1 MDDPFA
7 LDAEPLP
14 SVQAEPTY
22 IAGLN
27 PPQRQAVETLD
38 GPLLVLSGAGTGK
51 TRVLTT
57 RLVHI
62 LSTRRAWPSQ
72 TLTVTF
78 TNKAARE
85 MRTRVEALIGPSALE
100 GLWLGT
106 FHSLGLRILRRHA
119 ELAGLQPSFSILD
132 ADDQVRLLRQVTD
145 AEIPGGDK
153 RWPARH
159 FSMIVQRWKDKGWR
173 PEQVP
178 DSHVGDFADGKG
190 RQLYQAYQERLAA
203 LDAVDFGDLL
213 LHNLTLFQEAPD
225 ILERYQERFRY
236 ISVDEYQ
243 DANVAQYLWLRLLA
257 QRHRNICCVGDDDQ
271 SIYGWRGA
279 EVANILRF
287 GEDFDG
293 AGIIRL
299 EQNYRSTG
307 DILGAAS
314 GLIANNQARLGKTLW
329 TDRSGSQ
336 PIVVRTAYDG
346 AGEARMVGEEIE
358 ALRREGVAPGQIA
371 VLVRAS
377 FQMRAFEERF
387 TQLGL
392 KYRVI
397 GGLRLFERRE
407 VRDAIAYLRAI
418 LSPED
423 DLALERI
430 INLPKR
436 GIGDTTVQRM
446 HQLARRERVPL
457 SEAAHRLVGTGEL
470 KPAARG
476 KLRAFLDSVDDWRS
490 RLRTE
495 HHAAFAEAVLEE
507 SGYLAMWRKET
518 NAEVRG
524 RLEHLAEFLQILA
537 GFDSIQAFIEHVALV
552 MDTDDGSDADS
563 VRIMTMHSAKGLE
576 FDMVFLPGWEEGTF
590 PNHRALQEKEGEG
603 LEEERRLAYVAITR
617 ARRRVTISSAMSR
630 MVHGKFLSPLPSR
643 FIDELPAEHVRQA
656 ADTEFQAAAS
666 FRYAPAAARGG
677 PIIDA
682 PAWREETA
690 AHAPTEFG
698 VGKRVFHQK
707 FGYGVVRSVDRE
719 KLTVAFAKAGT
730 KTLIDRFLQPA

>member
-7 LDAEPLP
+7 LDSEPLP
-14 SVQAEPTY
+14 SVRAEPPY
-22 IAGLN
+22 LAGLN

-85 MRTRVEALIGPSALE
+85 MRTRVEALIGPAAVD

-106 FHSLGLRILRRHA
+106 FHALGLRILRRHA
-119 ELAGLQPSFSILD
+119 EAAGLRSSFSILD
-132 ADDQVRLLRQVTD
+132 ADDQVRLLKQVID
-145 AEIPGGDK
+145 AEVPGGDR
-153 RWPARH
+153 RWPARQ
-159 FSMIVQRWKDKGWR
+159 FSVIVQRWKDKGWG

-178 DSHVGDFADGKG
+178 ESHVGGFADGKG
-190 RQLYQAYQERLAA
+190 RGLYQAYQERLAA

-213 LHNLTLFQEAPD
+213 LHNLTLFREAPD
-225 ILERYQERFRY
+225 ILDRYQGQFRY
-236 ISVDEYQ
+236 LSVDEYQ
-243 DANVAQYLWLRLLA
+243 DANVAQYLWIRLLA

-287 GEDFDG
+287 EEDFDG
-293 AGIIRL
+293 ARIIRL

-314 GLIANNQARLGKTLW
+314 GLIANNRARLGKTLW

-336 PIVVRTAYDG
+336 PIIVRTAYDG
-346 AGEARMVGEEIE
+346 AVEARMVGGEIE
-358 ALRREGVAPGQIA
+358 ALQREGVVPGQIA
-371 VLVRAS
+371 ILVRAS

-397 GGLRLFERRE
+397 GGLRFYERRE
-407 VRDAIAYLRAI
+407 IRDVIAYLRTI

-436 GIGDTTVQRM
+436 GIGDATLQRM
-446 HQLARRERVPL
+446 RQLARREGTPL
-457 SEAAHRLVGTGEL
+457 SEAARRLAGNGEL

-476 KLRAFLDSVDDWRS
+476 KLKAFLDVVDDWRS

-495 HHAAFAEAVLEE
+495 HHAAFAEAVLDE
-507 SGYLAMWRKET
+507 SGYLAMWRKDRG
-518 NAEVRG
+518 ADAKG
-524 RLEHLAEFLQILA
+524 RLGHLAEFLKILA
-537 GFDSIQAFIEHVALV
+537 GFDSIQAFVEHVALV
-552 MDTDDGSDADS
+552 MDTDDGSDMES

-576 FDMVFLPGWEEGTF
+576 FDIVFLPGWEEGTF
-590 PNHRALQEKEGEG
+590 PNRRALEENPAEG

-630 MVHGKFLSPLPSR
+630 MVHG
-643 FIDELPAEHVRQA
+643 
-656 ADTEFQAAAS
+656 
-666 FRYAPAAARGG
+666 
-677 PIIDA
+677 
-682 PAWREETA
+682 
-690 AHAPTEFG
+690 
-698 VGKRVFHQK
+698 
-707 FGYGVVRSVDRE
+707 
-719 KLTVAFAKAGT
+719 
-730 KTLIDRFLQPA
+730 